1 MSGQASTKRRWQVK
15 VKGKPP
21 FSMGG
26 IEIGECPEHVCRSI
40 FGDRLEWV
48 R

>member
-1 MSGQASTKRRWQVK
+1 MKRRWQVK
-15 VKGKPP
+15 VIGIPP

-26 IEIGECPEHVCRSI
+26 LEEGESAYDVCFAI